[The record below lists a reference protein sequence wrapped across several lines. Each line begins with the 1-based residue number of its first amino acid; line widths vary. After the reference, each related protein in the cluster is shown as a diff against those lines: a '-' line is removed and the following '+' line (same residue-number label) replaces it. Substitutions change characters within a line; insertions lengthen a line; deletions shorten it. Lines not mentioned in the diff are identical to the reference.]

1 MFPGPPRQI
10 QHFDIDASR
19 THDRGA
25 ARTVPARRDPEPAT
39 TKDASP
45 LLTNEATSQ
54 PSPDVSARA
63 LVRERDYMIYLTTRF
78 FGVIGTVA
86 QSVTMGWQVYDLARA
101 EHEVAQAALYVG
113 LLGLATFLP
122 LFVLALPA
130 GVVADRFDRKRVLA
144 LCFAGEAL
152 CAGALVA
159 AVVFGF
165 ISIGV
170 LLAAAFAFGT
180 ARAFRA
186 PAGVSLAPML
196 VPKTLLPRAIA
207 WNALAFQVATIGG
220 PSLAGLLV
228 GRWSSA
234 HSYAVSLLTYLIPLV
249 GLSFIRKPTR
259 PDVQP
264 GSRLQQVKEGLAYIR
279 DNKVVL
285 GAISLDL
292 FAVLLGGAT
301 ALLPVFARDILE
313 VGAEGFGLLRSAPAV
328 GAATMALY
336 LASRPIRRRA
346 GPAMFTGVAIFGAA
360 TVVFG
365 LSRSFWLS
373 LGALA
378 ILGAADMISVFVR
391 QTLIQ
396 IVTPDPMR
404 GRVAAVSFL
413 FIGASNEL
421 GEFESGVTARLF
433 GPVLAAVLGG
443 VASLSVTGLWARL
456 FPDLRKVDRLE

>member
-1 MFPGPPRQI
+1 VTGSQ
-10 QHFDIDASR
+10 AE
-19 THDRGA
+19 GA
-25 ARTVPARRDPEPAT
+25 RALFRERDYIVF
-39 TKDASP
+39 
-45 LLTNEATSQ
+45 L
-54 PSPDVSARA
+54 SARA
-63 LVRERDYMIYLTTRF
+63 L
-78 FGVIGTVA
+78 GVLGTVA
-86 QSVTMGWQVYDLARA
+86 QSVTMGWHVYELARA
-101 EHEVAQAALYVG
+101 RSGIAESALYVG

-130 GVVADRFDRKRVLA
+130 GVVADRYARRNVLI
-144 LCFAGEAL
+144 LCFLAEAV
-152 CAGALVA
+152 CAGALMGA
-159 AVVFGF
+159 AALGVLSIHVLIGIAFGF
-165 ISIGV
+165 GI
-170 LLAAAFAFGT
+170 

-186 PAGVSLAPML
+186 PAGVALAPML
-196 VPKTLLPRAIA
+196 VPKVLLPRAIA
-207 WNALAFQVATIGG
+207 WNSLAFQIGTIAG
-220 PSLAGLLV
+220 PALAGVIV

-234 HSYAVSLLTYLIPLV
+234 HAYGVSLGLYVAAVV
-249 GLSFIRKPTR
+249 GLGFIRRSTTPEAK
-259 PDVQP
+259 P
-264 GSRLQQVKEGLAYIR
+264 GSRLMLVKEGLAYIR

-301 ALLPVFARDILE
+301 ALLPAFARDVLR
-313 VGAEGFGLLRSAPAV
+313 VGAEGFGLLRAAPAV
-328 GAATMALY
+328 GATVVALV
-336 LASRPIRRRA
+336 LASRPIHSRA
-346 GPAMFTGVAIFGAA
+346 GFAMFTGVAIFGVA

-378 ILGAADMISVFVR
+378 TLGGADLVSVYVR

-396 IVTPDPMR
+396 IVTPDAMR

-443 VASLSVTGLWARL
+443 VASLFVTGLWARL
-456 FPDLRKVDRLE
+456 FPALRKVDRLA